1 MAGQRFGNG
10 LGVKVKGLG
19 VAGQRLLV
27 WQAKVWAW
35 QVKGRV
41 WQVKG
46 LSTLLG
52 MAGRPATPRRV
63 PYATRGGSHLPRLAG

>member
-1 MAGQRFGNG
+1 MWQVKDSGVAGQRFGNG

-27 WQAKVWAW
+27 WQ
-35 QVKGRV
+35 
-41 WQVKG
+41 VKG

-52 MAGRPATPRRV
+52 VAG
-63 PYATRGGSHLPRLAG
+63 